1 MPAASP
7 FFLLLNRD
15 WLRET
20 SRSVFPLS
28 IFLVLWAHFATKFC
42 PSFHNIRMWQAFII
56 SSWKPA
62 VSRALQRLVR
72 AHARGTL
79 LGAGITRKSGG
90 RIVYKPQS
98 KVFLWIF
105 KTLKN
110 SRSWFFFSSS
120 VYKKKFSATKK
131 LLVFVQKPVSVLAI
145 LYFNTFFFFLEKK
158 KSCKDSIP

>member
-1 MPAASP
+1 METDWEKHREVFFHLTFFWSSGPTSP
-7 FFLLLNRD
+7 
-15 WLRET
+15 
-20 SRSVFPLS
+20 
-28 IFLVLWAHFATKFC
+28 
-42 PSFHNIRMWQAFII
+42 PSFALLFTI
-56 SSWKPA
+56 SLSGRRSSFLPGNSA

-72 AHARGTL
+72 AHVRCTLL

-90 RIVYKPQS
+90 IVYKPQS

-110 SRSWFFFSSS
+110 SRSCCFFFPS

-131 LLVFVQKPVSVLAI
+131 LLVFFQKPVSVLAI
-145 LYFNTFFFFLEKK
+145 LYFNTFFSFQKK

>member
-1 MPAASP
+1 MGRKKGGQPGHPSSFCWIETDWEKHQEVFSHLAFFWSSGSTSP
-7 FFLLLNRD
+7 HTISVCGRRSSFF
-15 WLRET
+15 
-20 SRSVFPLS
+20 
-28 IFLVLWAHFATKFC
+28 
-42 PSFHNIRMWQAFII
+42 
-56 SSWKPA
+56 SWKPA

-72 AHARGTL
+72 AHVRCTLL
-79 LGAGITRKSGG
+79 LGASITRKSSG
-90 RIVYKPQS
+90 IVYKPQS

-110 SRSWFFFSSS
+110 SRSFFFLLLCIKRSSQPQ
-120 VYKKKFSATKK
+120 KK